1 MKVGEDFFA
10 KEAGLLEAV
19 VAPEF
24 EHHLG
29 ASGGVILLELGDA
42 LLG

>member
-1 MKVGEDFFA
+1 MRKNFFA
-10 KEAGLLEAV
+10 EEAGLLEAV

-29 ASGGVILLELGDA
+29 ASGRVIFLELRDA